1 LTGPYGRSCRTP
13 RAAWCCKPAPVA
25 TWRRACWVAASEAG
39 PAPLRPGPGRPRR
52 VSILAWIGLG
62 LVGGAV
68 VGWLW
73 GLRGRALLADG
84 VVGVLGAVL
93 GGFLASVLLGLDIA
107 GLDVTSILVAAVG
120 AAVLILILHALPAM
134 DVFE

>member
-1 LTGPYGRSCRTP
+1 M
-13 RAAWCCKPAPVA
+13 
-25 TWRRACWVAASEAG
+25 
-39 PAPLRPGPGRPRR
+39 
-52 VSILAWIGLG
+52 SILAWIGLG

-73 GLRGRALLADG
+73 GLRGRPLLADA

-93 GGFLASVLLGLDIA
+93 GGFLASVMLGLDIA
-107 GLDVTSILVAAVG
+107 GLDLTSILVAAVG
-120 AAVLILILHALPAM
+120 AALLILILHALPAT

>member
-1 LTGPYGRSCRTP
+1 M
-13 RAAWCCKPAPVA
+13 
-25 TWRRACWVAASEAG
+25 
-39 PAPLRPGPGRPRR
+39 
-52 VSILAWIGLG
+52 SILAWIGLG

-107 GLDVTSILVAAVG
+107 GLDGTSILVAAVG
-120 AAVLILILHALPAM
+120 AGLLILILPALPAT